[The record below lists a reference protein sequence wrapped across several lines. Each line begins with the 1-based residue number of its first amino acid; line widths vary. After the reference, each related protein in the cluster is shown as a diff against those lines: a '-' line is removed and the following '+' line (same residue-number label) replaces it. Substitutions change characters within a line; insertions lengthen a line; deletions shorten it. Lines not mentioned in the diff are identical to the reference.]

1 MLPFVTQCQP
11 LVSTIK
17 EALMAKWNLIQN
29 QPLLKNHLLIPTGK
43 ENHGKEP
50 ACWSQNI
57 KVQHT
62 VSRRSPLAVFHQ
74 K

>member
-50 ACWSQNI
+50 AC
-57 KVQHT
+57 
-62 VSRRSPLAVFHQ
+62 
-74 K
+74 

>member
-1 MLPFVTQCQP
+1 MLPFMTQCQP

-29 QPLLKNHLLIPTGK
+29 HPLLKNHLLIPTRK

-50 ACWSQNI
+50 AC
-57 KVQHT
+57 
-62 VSRRSPLAVFHQ
+62 
-74 K
+74 